1 MSYISLLA
9 LRHVLWERRLWAF
22 CAAMATTTPMPVGP
36 NLRRLA

>member
-1 MSYISLLA
+1 MRYISLTA

-22 CAAMATTTPMPVGP
+22 CAAMATAAPMPVSP